1 MSVLP
6 YSAPSLA
13 GRQGAAPFD
22 DVSRSACFERLSTTW
37 RSFPIGTRSRVERA
51 EWNPVEKIVTERLG
65 AQLCVHHHPFP
76 GANHG
81 REFVPTAHYLLEV
94 TAEEDQIDSITE
106 AIDPLI
112 DAMIN
117 KNIHTNTV
125 LAGPRSQPA

>member
-1 MSVLP
+1 M
-6 YSAPSLA
+6 
-13 GRQGAAPFD
+13 
-22 DVSRSACFERLSTTW
+22 
-37 RSFPIGTRSRVERA
+37 
-51 EWNPVEKIVTERLG
+51 TERLG

-112 DAMIN
+112 DAMIK